1 MTEEN
6 VSAPG
11 LRPGVADSGAGMIAA
26 FWRTPVYVLFGATC
40 ILLVTSGVRQS
51 FGLFIPPISVDL
63 GWGREPISVA
73 IATQNL
79 VVGLA
84 APFAAMIA
92 DRWGP
97 IRVIATGMLVAVAG
111 LLLSSQATTQADF
124 LIGTGFL
131 IGIGISGCGLGLMN
145 ALVGRIAP
153 EERRVM
159 WIGITTAGGTLGQS
173 VFVPYSQAMI
183 EIFDW
188 RGALVA
194 MAIAV
199 SIAVPLALSLRAG
212 TSARLAQRTR
222 QSLGE
227 ALREAA
233 AHRGY
238 VMLVSA
244 YFVCGLQVQFINAH
258 LPAYISDGGL
268 APALGAAAIAT
279 IGLFNLFGTIGAGWL
294 GDRYRMK
301 YLLSGI
307 YTTRSVAMLVFLAVP
322 LSEFSVLVFA
332 GVMGLLWLSTVP
344 LTTGMIARIF
354 GPRYMATLAAIA
366 FLSHQ
371 LGSSLGVWL
380 GGLSFDMTGSYD
392 PVWTFA
398 IVAGFVAALIHLPI
412 PDRPLARPSEG
423 AA

>member
-1 MTEEN
+1 
-6 VSAPG
+6 
-11 LRPGVADSGAGMIAA
+11 MIAA
-26 FWRTPVYVLFGATC
+26 FWRTPVYVLLGATC
-40 ILLVTSGVRQS
+40 VLLVTSGVRQS
-51 FGLFIPPISVDL
+51 FGLFIDPISVDL
-63 GWGREPISVA
+63 SWGREPISIAV
-73 IATQNL
+73 ATQNL

-84 APFAAMIA
+84 TPLAAMIA

-97 IRVIATGMLVAVAG
+97 IRVIATGMIVAVAG
-111 LLLSSQATTQADF
+111 LLLSSQATTHAEF
-124 LIGTGFL
+124 MVGTGFL
-131 IGIGISGCGLGLMN
+131 IGMGMGGCGLGLLN

-153 EERRVM
+153 EERRVT

-183 EIFDW
+183 ELFDW

-194 MAIAV
+194 MAIALSV
-199 SIAVPLALSLRAG
+199 AVPIALSLRAG
-212 TSARLAQRTR
+212 TAMRLAARTR

-233 AHRGY
+233 GHRGY

-244 YFVCGLQVQFINAH
+244 YFVCGLQVQFIAAH
-258 LPAYISDGGL
+258 LPAYITDGGL

-279 IGLFNLFGTIGAGWL
+279 IGLFNLFGTIAAGRL

-307 YTTRSVAMLVFLAVP
+307 YTTRSVAMLVFLSLP
-322 LSEFSVLVFA
+322 LTETSVLVFA

-371 LGSSLGVWL
+371 LGSFLGVWL

-412 PDRPLARPSEG
+412 PDRPLARLYEG
-423 AA
+423 SA

>member
-1 MTEEN
+1 
-6 VSAPG
+6 
-11 LRPGVADSGAGMIAA
+11 MIAP
-26 FWRTPVYVLFGATC
+26 FWRTPVYVLLGATC
-40 ILLVTSGVRQS
+40 VLLVTSGVRQS
-51 FGLFIPPISVDL
+51 FGLFVDPISVDL
-63 GWGREPISVA
+63 GWGRERISIA

-79 VVGLA
+79 LVGLA
-84 APFAAMIA
+84 TPLAAMIA

-97 IRVIATGMLVAVAG
+97 IRVIATGMIVAMAG
-111 LLLSSQATTQADF
+111 LLFSSQATTQGDF
-124 LIGTGFL
+124 LV
-131 IGIGISGCGLGLMN
+131 GIGFMVGIGMGGCGLGLLN

-153 EERRVM
+153 QERRVT
-159 WIGITTAGGTLGQS
+159 WLGITTAGGTLGQT
-173 VFVPYSQAMI
+173 VFVPYSHAMI
-183 EIFDW
+183 QIFDW
-188 RGALVA
+188 RGALIA
-194 MAIAV
+194 MALAV

-212 TSARLAQRTR
+212 TSARLVQRSR

-233 AHRGY
+233 GHRGY

-244 YFVCGLQVQFINAH
+244 YFVCGLQVQFIASH
-258 LPAYISDGGL
+258 LPAFITDGGL

-279 IGLFNLFGTIGAGWL
+279 IGLFNLFGTIAAGRL

-307 YTTRSVAMLVFLAVP
+307 YTARSIAMLVFLSLP
-322 LSEFSVLVFA
+322 LTETSVLVFA

-344 LTTGMIARIF
+344 LTTGMIAHIF

-371 LGSSLGVWL
+371 LGSFLGVWL

-412 PDRPLARPSEG
+412 PDRPLARLTEG

>member
-1 MTEEN
+1 
-6 VSAPG
+6 
-11 LRPGVADSGAGMIAA
+11 MIAP
-26 FWRTPVYVLFGATC
+26 FWRTPVYVLLGATC
-40 ILLVTSGVRQS
+40 VLLVTSGVRQS
-51 FGLFIPPISVDL
+51 FGLFIDPISVDL
-63 GWGREPISVA
+63 GWGRERISIA

-79 VVGLA
+79 LVGLA
-84 APFAAMIA
+84 TPLAAMIA

-97 IRVIATGMLVAVAG
+97 IRVIATGMIVAMAG
-111 LLLSSQATTQADF
+111 LLFSSQATTQGDF
-124 LIGTGFL
+124 LV
-131 IGIGISGCGLGLMN
+131 GIGFMVGIGMGGCGLGLLN

-153 EERRVM
+153 QERRVT
-159 WIGITTAGGTLGQS
+159 WLGITTAGGTLGQT
-173 VFVPYSQAMI
+173 VFVPYSHAMI

-188 RGALVA
+188 RGALIA
-194 MAIAV
+194 MALAV

-212 TSARLAQRTR
+212 TSARLVQRSR

-233 AHRGY
+233 GHRGY

-244 YFVCGLQVQFINAH
+244 YFVCGLQVQFIAAH
-258 LPAYISDGGL
+258 LPAYITDGGL

-279 IGLFNLFGTIGAGWL
+279 IRLNNPIVAIAAGRL

-307 YTTRSVAMLVFLAVP
+307 YTARSVAMLVFLSLP
-322 LSEFSVLVFA
+322 LTEASVLVFA

-344 LTTGMIARIF
+344 LTTGMIAHIF

-371 LGSSLGVWL
+371 LGSFLGVWL

-412 PDRPLARPSEG
+412 PDRPLARLTEG

>member
-1 MTEEN
+1 
-6 VSAPG
+6 
-11 LRPGVADSGAGMIAA
+11 MIAA
-26 FWRTPVYVLFGATC
+26 FWRTPVYILLGATC

-84 APFAAMIA
+84 TPLAAMIA

-97 IRVIATGMLVAVAG
+97 IRVIATGALIGVAG
-111 LLLSSQATTQADF
+111 LLISSQATSQADF
-124 LIGTGFL
+124 MVGIGFL
-131 IGIGISGCGLGLMN
+131 IGLGMGGCGLGLLN

-153 EERRVM
+153 EERRM
-159 WIGITTAGGTLGQS
+159 TWLGITTAGGTLGQS

-188 RGALVA
+188 RGALIA
-194 MAIAV
+194 MAIAL

-212 TSARLAQRTR
+212 TSARLSQRTR

-233 AHRGY
+233 GHRGY

-244 YFVCGLQVQFINAH
+244 YFVCGLQVQFIANH

-279 IGLFNLFGTIGAGWL
+279 IGLFNLFGTIGAGRL

-301 YLLSGI
+301 YLLSII
-307 YTTRSVAMLVFLAVP
+307 YTARCVAMMVFLSVP
-322 LSEFSVLVFA
+322 LTETSVLVFA
-332 GVMGLLWLSTVP
+332 AVMGLLWLSTVP
-344 LTTGMIARIF
+344 LTTGLIAHIF

-371 LGSSLGVWL
+371 LGSFLGVWL

-398 IVAGFVAALIHLPI
+398 IVAGFVAAAMHLPI
-412 PDRPLARPSEG
+412 PDRPLARLSEG

>member
-1 MTEEN
+1 
-6 VSAPG
+6 
-11 LRPGVADSGAGMIAA
+11 MIAP
-26 FWRTPVYVLFGATC
+26 FWRTPVYVLLGATC
-40 ILLVTSGVRQS
+40 VLLVTSGVRQS
-51 FGLFIPPISVDL
+51 FGLFVDPISVDL
-63 GWGREPISVA
+63 GWGRERISIA

-79 VVGLA
+79 LVGLA
-84 APFAAMIA
+84 TPLAAMIA

-97 IRVIATGMLVAVAG
+97 IRVIATGMIVAMAG
-111 LLLSSQATTQADF
+111 LLFSSQAATQGDF
-124 LIGTGFL
+124 LV
-131 IGIGISGCGLGLMN
+131 GIGFMVGIGMGGCGLGLLN

-153 EERRVM
+153 QERRVT
-159 WIGITTAGGTLGQS
+159 WLGITTAGGTLGQT
-173 VFVPYSQAMI
+173 VFVPYSHAMI

-188 RGALVA
+188 RGALIA
-194 MAIAV
+194 MALAV

-212 TSARLAQRTR
+212 TSARLVQRSR

-233 AHRGY
+233 GHRGY

-244 YFVCGLQVQFINAH
+244 YFVCGLQVQFIASH
-258 LPAYISDGGL
+258 LPAFITDGGL

-279 IGLFNLFGTIGAGWL
+279 IGLFNLFGTIAAGRL

-307 YTTRSVAMLVFLAVP
+307 YTARSVAMLVFLSLP
-322 LSEFSVLVFA
+322 LTETSVLVFA

-344 LTTGMIARIF
+344 LTTGMIAHIF

-371 LGSSLGVWL
+371 LGSFLGVWL

-412 PDRPLARPSEG
+412 PDRPLARLTEG

>member
-1 MTEEN
+1 
-6 VSAPG
+6 
-11 LRPGVADSGAGMIAA
+11 MIAP
-26 FWRTPVYVLFGATC
+26 FWRTPVYVLLGATC
-40 ILLVTSGVRQS
+40 VLLVTSGVRQS
-51 FGLFIPPISVDL
+51 FGLFVDPISVDL
-63 GWGREPISVA
+63 GWGRERISIA

-79 VVGLA
+79 LVGLA
-84 APFAAMIA
+84 TPLAAMIA

-97 IRVIATGMLVAVAG
+97 IRVIATGMIVAMAG
-111 LLLSSQATTQADF
+111 LLFSSQATTQGDF
-124 LIGTGFL
+124 LV
-131 IGIGISGCGLGLMN
+131 GIGFMVGIGMGGCGLGLLN

-153 EERRVM
+153 QERRVT
-159 WIGITTAGGTLGQS
+159 WLGITTAGGTLGQT
-173 VFVPYSQAMI
+173 VFVPYSHAMI

-188 RGALVA
+188 RGALIA
-194 MAIAV
+194 MALAV

-212 TSARLAQRTR
+212 TSARLVQRSR

-233 AHRGY
+233 GHRGY

-244 YFVCGLQVQFINAH
+244 YFVCGLQVQFIASH
-258 LPAYISDGGL
+258 LPAFITDGGL

-279 IGLFNLFGTIGAGWL
+279 IGLFNLFGTIAAGRL

-307 YTTRSVAMLVFLAVP
+307 YTARSIAMLVFLSLP
-322 LSEFSVLVFA
+322 LTETSVLVFA

-344 LTTGMIARIF
+344 LTTGMIAHIF

-371 LGSSLGVWL
+371 IGSFLGVWL

-412 PDRPLARPSEG
+412 PDRPLARLTEG

>member
-1 MTEEN
+1 
-6 VSAPG
+6 
-11 LRPGVADSGAGMIAA
+11 MIAP
-26 FWRTPVYVLFGATC
+26 FWRTPVYVLLGATC
-40 ILLVTSGVRQS
+40 VLLVTSGVRQS
-51 FGLFIPPISVDL
+51 FGLFVDPISVDL
-63 GWGREPISVA
+63 GWGRERISIA

-79 VVGLA
+79 LVGLA
-84 APFAAMIA
+84 TPLAAMIA

-97 IRVIATGMLVAVAG
+97 IRVIATGMIVAMAG
-111 LLLSSQATTQADF
+111 LLFSSQATTQGDF
-124 LIGTGFL
+124 LV
-131 IGIGISGCGLGLMN
+131 GIGFMVGIGMGGCGLGLLN

-153 EERRVM
+153 QERRVT
-159 WIGITTAGGTLGQS
+159 WLGITTAGGTLGQT
-173 VFVPYSQAMI
+173 VFVPYSHAMI

-188 RGALVA
+188 RGALIA
-194 MAIAV
+194 MALAV

-212 TSARLAQRTR
+212 TSARLVQRSR

-233 AHRGY
+233 GHRGY

-244 YFVCGLQVQFINAH
+244 YFVCGLQVQFIASH
-258 LPAYISDGGL
+258 LPAFITDGGL

-279 IGLFNLFGTIGAGWL
+279 IGLFNLFGTIAAGRL

-307 YTTRSVAMLVFLAVP
+307 YTARSIAMLVFLSLP
-322 LSEFSVLVFA
+322 LTETSVLVFA

-344 LTTGMIARIF
+344 LTTGMIAHIF

-371 LGSSLGVWL
+371 LGSFLGVWL

-412 PDRPLARPSEG
+412 PDRPLARLTEG

>member
-1 MTEEN
+1 
-6 VSAPG
+6 
-11 LRPGVADSGAGMIAA
+11 MIGR
-26 FWRTPVYVLFGATC
+26 FWRTPVYVLLGATC

-51 FGLFIPPISVDL
+51 FGLFIQPISIDL
-63 GWGREPISVA
+63 SWGREPISFA

-97 IRVIATGMLVAVAG
+97 IRVIATGALIGVAG
-111 LLLSSQATTQADF
+111 LLLSSQATTQTDF
-124 LIGTGFL
+124 LVGTGLL
-131 IGIGISGCGLGLMN
+131 IGIGMSGCGLGLMN

-153 EERRVM
+153 EERRM
-159 WIGITTAGGTLGQS
+159 TWLGITTAGGTLGQS

-183 EIFDW
+183 ELFDW
-188 RGALVA
+188 RGALIA
-194 MAIAV
+194 MAIAL

-212 TSARLAQRTR
+212 TAARLTGRTR

-233 AHRGY
+233 GHRGY

-244 YFVCGLQVQFINAH
+244 YFVCGLQVQFIASH
-258 LPAYISDGGL
+258 LPAYIADGGL

-279 IGLFNLFGTIGAGWL
+279 IGLFNLFGTIAAGRL

-301 YLLSGI
+301 YLLSTI
-307 YTTRSVAMLVFLAVP
+307 YCTRSLAMLVFLAVP
-322 LSEFSVLVFA
+322 LSETSVLVFA

-344 LTTGMIARIF
+344 LTTGLIAHIF
-354 GPRYMATLAAIA
+354 GPRYLATLAAIA

-371 LGSSLGVWL
+371 LGSFLGVWL

-392 PVWTFA
+392 PVWNFA
-398 IVAGFVAALIHLPI
+398 IAAGFAAALLHLPI
-412 PDRPLARPSEG
+412 PDRPLARLSEG

>member
-1 MTEEN
+1 
-6 VSAPG
+6 
-11 LRPGVADSGAGMIAA
+11 MIAP
-26 FWRTPVYVLFGATC
+26 FWRTPVYVLLGATC
-40 ILLVTSGVRQS
+40 VLLVTSGVRQS
-51 FGLFIPPISVDL
+51 FGLFIDPISVDL
-63 GWGREPISVA
+63 GWGRERISIA

-79 VVGLA
+79 LVGLA
-84 APFAAMIA
+84 TPLAAMIA

-97 IRVIATGMLVAVAG
+97 IRVIATGMIVAMAG
-111 LLLSSQATTQADF
+111 LLFSSQATTQGDF
-124 LIGTGFL
+124 LV
-131 IGIGISGCGLGLMN
+131 GIGFMVGIGMGGCGLGLLN

-153 EERRVM
+153 QERRVT
-159 WIGITTAGGTLGQS
+159 WLGITTAGGTLGQT
-173 VFVPYSQAMI
+173 VFVPYSHAMI

-188 RGALVA
+188 RGALIA
-194 MAIAV
+194 MALAV

-212 TSARLAQRTR
+212 TSARLVQRSR
-222 QSLGE
+222 QSLGD

-233 AHRGY
+233 GHRGY

-244 YFVCGLQVQFINAH
+244 YFVCGLQVQFIASH
-258 LPAYISDGGL
+258 LPAYITDGGL

-279 IGLFNLFGTIGAGWL
+279 IGLFNLFGTIAAGRL

-307 YTTRSVAMLVFLAVP
+307 YTTRSIAMLVFLSLP
-322 LSEFSVLVFA
+322 LTETSVLVFA

-344 LTTGMIARIF
+344 LTTGMIAHIF

-371 LGSSLGVWL
+371 LGSFLGVWL

-392 PVWTFA
+392 PVWIFA

-412 PDRPLARPSEG
+412 PDRPLARLTEG

>member
-1 MTEEN
+1 
-6 VSAPG
+6 
-11 LRPGVADSGAGMIAA
+11 MIAR
-26 FWRTPVYVLFGATC
+26 FWRTPVYVLLGATC

-51 FGLFIPPISVDL
+51 FGLFIAPMSVDL
-63 GWGREPISVA
+63 SWGREPISFA

-84 APFAAMIA
+84 APLAAMIA

-97 IRVIATGMLVAVAG
+97 IRVIATGALIGVAG
-111 LLLSSQATTQADF
+111 LLLSSQATTQTDF
-124 LIGTGFL
+124 LLGTGFL
-131 IGIGISGCGLGLMN
+131 IGLGMSGCGLGLMN

-153 EERRVM
+153 AERRM
-159 WIGITTAGGTLGQS
+159 TWLGITTAGGTLGQS

-188 RGALVA
+188 RGALIA
-194 MAIAV
+194 MAIALTV
-199 SIAVPLALSLRAG
+199 AVPLALSLRAG
-212 TSARLAQRTR
+212 TAARLGGRTR

-233 AHRGY
+233 GHRGY

-244 YFVCGLQVQFINAH
+244 YFVCGLQVQFIVNH
-258 LPAYISDGGL
+258 LPAYIADGGL
-268 APALGAAAIAT
+268 APTLGAAAIAT
-279 IGLFNLFGTIGAGWL
+279 IGLFNLFGTIGAGRL

-301 YLLSGI
+301 FLLSAI
-307 YTTRSVAMLVFLAVP
+307 YFTRSVAMLVFLAVP
-322 LSEFSVLVFA
+322 LTETTVLVFA

-344 LTTGMIARIF
+344 LTTGLIAHIF
-354 GPRYMATLAAIA
+354 GPRYLATLAAIA
-366 FLSHQ
+366 FMSHQ
-371 LGSSLGVWL
+371 MGSFLGVWL

-392 PVWTFA
+392 PVWNFA

-412 PDRPLARPSEG
+412 PDRPVARMSEG

>member
-1 MTEEN
+1 
-6 VSAPG
+6 
-11 LRPGVADSGAGMIAA
+11 MIAP
-26 FWRTPVYVLFGATC
+26 FWRTPVYVLLGATC
-40 ILLVTSGVRQS
+40 VLLVTSGVRQS
-51 FGLFIPPISVDL
+51 FGLFVDPISVDL
-63 GWGREPISVA
+63 GWGRERISIA

-79 VVGLA
+79 LVGLA
-84 APFAAMIA
+84 TPLAAMIA

-97 IRVIATGMLVAVAG
+97 IRVIATGMIVAMAG
-111 LLLSSQATTQADF
+111 LLFSSQATSQADF
-124 LIGTGFL
+124 LV
-131 IGIGISGCGLGLMN
+131 GIGFMVGIGMGGCGLGLLN

-153 EERRVM
+153 QERRVT
-159 WIGITTAGGTLGQS
+159 WLGITTAGGTLGQT
-173 VFVPYSQAMI
+173 VFVPYSHAMI

-188 RGALVA
+188 RGALIA
-194 MAIAV
+194 MALAV

-212 TSARLAQRTR
+212 TSARLVQRSR

-233 AHRGY
+233 GHRGY

-244 YFVCGLQVQFINAH
+244 YFVCGLQVQFIASH
-258 LPAYISDGGL
+258 LPAFITDGGL

-279 IGLFNLFGTIGAGWL
+279 IGLFNLFGTIAAGRL

-307 YTTRSVAMLVFLAVP
+307 YTARSIAMLVFLSLP
-322 LSEFSVLVFA
+322 LTETSVLVFA

-344 LTTGMIARIF
+344 LTTGMIAHIF

-371 LGSSLGVWL
+371 LGSFLGVWL

-412 PDRPLARPSEG
+412 PDRPLARLTEG

>member
-1 MTEEN
+1 
-6 VSAPG
+6 
-11 LRPGVADSGAGMIAA
+11 MIAP
-26 FWRTPVYVLFGATC
+26 FWRTPVYVLLGATC
-40 ILLVTSGVRQS
+40 VLLVTSGVRQS
-51 FGLFIPPISVDL
+51 FGLFVDPISVDL
-63 GWGREPISVA
+63 GWGRERISIA

-79 VVGLA
+79 LVGLA
-84 APFAAMIA
+84 TPLAAMIA

-97 IRVIATGMLVAVAG
+97 IRVIATGMIVAMAG
-111 LLLSSQATTQADF
+111 LLFSSQATTQGDF
-124 LIGTGFL
+124 LV
-131 IGIGISGCGLGLMN
+131 GIGFMVGIGMGGCGLGLLN

-153 EERRVM
+153 QERRVT
-159 WIGITTAGGTLGQS
+159 WLGITTAGGTLGQT
-173 VFVPYSQAMI
+173 VFVPYSHAMI

-188 RGALVA
+188 RGALIA
-194 MAIAV
+194 MALAV

-212 TSARLAQRTR
+212 TSARLVQRSR
-222 QSLGE
+222 QSLGD

-233 AHRGY
+233 GHRGY

-244 YFVCGLQVQFINAH
+244 YFVCGLQVQFIASH
-258 LPAYISDGGL
+258 LPAYITDGGL

-279 IGLFNLFGTIGAGWL
+279 IGLFNLFGTIAAGRL

-307 YTTRSVAMLVFLAVP
+307 YTTRSIAMLVFLSLP
-322 LSEFSVLVFA
+322 LTETSVLVFA

-344 LTTGMIARIF
+344 LTTGMIAHIF

-371 LGSSLGVWL
+371 LGSFLGVWL

-412 PDRPLARPSEG
+412 PDRPLARLTEG